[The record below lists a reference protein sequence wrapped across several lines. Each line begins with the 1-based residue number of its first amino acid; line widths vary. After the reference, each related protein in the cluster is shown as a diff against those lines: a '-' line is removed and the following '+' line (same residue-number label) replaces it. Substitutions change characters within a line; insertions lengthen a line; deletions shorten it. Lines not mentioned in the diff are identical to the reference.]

1 VNRMMPLAAGLV
13 ALAGLAAAPAQA
25 TFPGEN
31 GRLVFQRPIGKQSD
45 LFTVRPNGRALH
57 RLTRTRLFEDRA
69 EWSADGRRLAFAG
82 SNLSG
87 SREEIW
93 TMSAGGGQRRA
104 LTSFGTISAAPTW
117 SPDDRIAFFTLSDFP
132 PPASEDEPPPPA
144 EIHSMTQDGNDEQ
157 RLTNDDEIQTDPTWS
172 PDGSTIA
179 YIHWCEVPGEEGA
192 FDLALYAMN
201 RDGTGQ
207 RPLLDCSAKR
217 FISNANWS
225 PDGARLVFE
234 VATARPRAR
243 SGEGRQSD
251 IAVINA
257 DGTGLRRLTRTAAH
271 ETHPVWSPDGRRI
284 AFTSDR
290 HAKGGELELLGP
302 AFELYTMR
310 ADGRGLRR
318 LTHNRVP
325 DLHPNW
331 QPIP

>member
-1 VNRMMPLAAGLV
+1 VKRMTLVAAGLA
-13 ALAGLAAAPAQA
+13 ALAALAAAPAHA

-31 GRLVFQRPIGKQSD
+31 GRLVFQRPIGEQSD
-45 LFTVRPNGRALH
+45 LFTIKPSGKALH
-57 RLTRTRLFEDRA
+57 RRTRTRLFEDRA
-69 EWSADGRRLAFAG
+69 EWSADGRHLAFAG
-82 SNLSG
+82 SNRSG

-93 TMSAGGGQRRA
+93 TMSASGRQRRA
-104 LTSFGTISAAPTW
+104 LTSFRSISAAPTW
-117 SPDDRIAFFTLSDFP
+117 SPDGRIGFFTLSDFP
-132 PPASEDEPPPPA
+132 PPASDDDPPPPA
-144 EIHSMTQDGNDEQ
+144 EIHSMAADGTDDQ

-172 PDGSTIA
+172 PDGSSIA

-192 FDLALYAMN
+192 FDLALYVMN

-225 PDGARLVFE
+225 PDGRRLVFE
-234 VATARPRAR
+234 VATARPSGR
-243 SGEGRQSD
+243 SSGRQSD

-257 DGTGLRRLTRTAAH
+257 DGTGLRRLTRTAAL

-290 HAKGGELELLGP
+290 HARRGRLEPLGP

-310 ADGRGLRR
+310 ADGRDVRR
-318 LTHNRVP
+318 ITRNRVP